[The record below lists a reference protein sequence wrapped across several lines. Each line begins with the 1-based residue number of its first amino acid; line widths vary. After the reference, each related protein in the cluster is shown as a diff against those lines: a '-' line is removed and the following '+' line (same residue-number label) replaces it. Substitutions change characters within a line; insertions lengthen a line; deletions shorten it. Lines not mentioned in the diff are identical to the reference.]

1 MFTKNQAPPFAKKGA
16 PAPKK
21 KGKPATKGPPPAW
34 QGIGNK
40 MLAGKPGPGAC

>member
-1 MFTKNQAPPFAKKGA
+1 MFTKKAPPFAKG
-16 PAPKK
+16 APKK
-21 KGKPATKGPPPAW
+21 KGKPAAKTAGPPPAW

>member
-1 MFTKNQAPPFAKKGA
+1 MFTKKAPPFAKG
-16 PAPKK
+16 APKK